1 MTDDYEVIIEDLE
14 IGDVIL
20 DVTKNEL
27 IEILNKKLSRGWTA
41 GEREDGLDIPVES
54 EWENILKEDGS
65 ILYEYTK
72 LGWKVS
78 HMQQKKQ
85 DGSIRRQWLS
95 FKNLNY
101 KRGK

>member
-1 MTDDYEVIIEDLE
+1 MIDDYEVIIEDLE
-14 IGDVIL
+14 IGDVDL

-41 GEREDGLDIPVES
+41 GEHEDGLNIPVEP
-54 EWENILKEDGS
+54 EWENILKEDGT

-72 LGWKVS
+72 LGWKVL
-78 HMQQKKQ
+78 HMRQEKR
-85 DGSIRRQWLS
+85 DGTVRQWLS